1 MICAPA
7 EYILILKIYSYIR
20 QLSRTVREVIFFVF
34 STFKKVTVLSDV
46 QKRKKCTLTQSKL
59 CFR

>member
-7 EYILILKIYSYIR
+7 EYILILKLYSYIR

-34 STFKKVTVLSDV
+34 STFKKVTVLSDAL
-46 QKRKKCTLTQSKL
+46 KRKKNAH
-59 CFR
+59 

>member
-20 QLSRTVREVIFFVF
+20 QLSRTVREVIFFAF
-34 STFKKVTVLSDV
+34 STFKKVIVLSDV

-59 CFR
+59 RF